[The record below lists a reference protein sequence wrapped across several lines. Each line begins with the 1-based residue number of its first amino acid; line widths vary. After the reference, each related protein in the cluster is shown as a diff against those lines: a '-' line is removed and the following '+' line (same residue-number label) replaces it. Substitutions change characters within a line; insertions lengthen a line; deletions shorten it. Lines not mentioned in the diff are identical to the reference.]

1 MYRSRA
7 AESQAQASAT
17 VETLYATYHAPVLA
31 YLTRLVDDR
40 PTAEDLA
47 QETFL
52 KVLRAWGSGVPIANV
67 SAWLYRIA
75 TNTAYDHLRRRRCLR
90 FLPLRESLPTPSG
103 AHSMESRLNE
113 QEPVQRALARLP
125 AQYRELL
132 LLRDSAG
139 HSTEEI
145 ASALGCSPNAVR
157 LRLFRARERFR
168 QVYLAASEG

>member
-1 MYRSRA
+1 MILSIT
-7 AESQAQASAT
+7 ESHVPAGITIEA
-17 VETLYATYHAPVLA
+17 LYMTHHAPVLA

-40 PTAEDLA
+40 ATAEDLC

-52 KVLRAWGSGVPIANV
+52 KVLRAWDSVSLIVNV

-75 TNTAYDHLRRRRCLR
+75 TNTAYDHLRRRRCVR
-90 FLPLRESLPTPSG
+90 FMPLCESLPTPSD

-125 AQYRELL
+125 AQYRDLL
-132 LLRDSAG
+132 VLRDGAG

-145 ASALGCSPNAVR
+145 ASALGCSANAVR
-157 LRLFRARERFR
+157 LRLFRARARFR
-168 QVYLAASEG
+168 QVYLAGEG

>member
-1 MYRSRA
+1 MYQPRVTEA
-7 AESQAQASAT
+7 QAQGGIT
-17 VETLYATYHAPVLA
+17 VEMLYMSHRVAVLA

-40 PTAEDLA
+40 ATAEDLC

-52 KVLRAWGSGVPIANV
+52 KVLRAWDSGSQVVNI

-75 TNTAYDHLRRRRCLR
+75 TNTAYDHLRRRRCVH
-90 FLPLRESLPTPSG
+90 FMPLCESIPTPSG
-103 AHSMESRLNE
+103 AHSMEARLNE
-113 QEPVQRALARLP
+113 QELVERALAQMP

-132 LLRDSAG
+132 VLRDGAG

-145 ASALGCSPNAVR
+145 ASALGCSSNAIR

-168 QVYLAASEG
+168 QVYQAGE

>member
-1 MYRSRA
+1 MLPSIP
-7 AESQAQASAT
+7 ESHVPASVT
-17 VETLYATYHAPVLA
+17 VETLYMTYQAAVLA

-40 PTAEDLA
+40 ATAEDLC

-52 KVLRAWGSGVPIANV
+52 KVLRAWDSVSLIVNV
-67 SAWLYRIA
+67 NAWLYRIA
-75 TNTAYDHLRRRRCLR
+75 TNTAYDHLRRRRCVR
-90 FLPLRESLPTPSG
+90 FMPLRESLPTPSD

-113 QEPVQRALARLP
+113 QEPVQQALARLP
-125 AQYRELL
+125 AQYRDLL
-132 LLRDSAG
+132 VLRDSAG

-168 QVYLAASEG
+168 QVYLAGE

>member
-1 MYRSRA
+1 MSYRA
-7 AESQAQASAT
+7 A
-17 VETLYATYHAPVLA
+17 VLA
-31 YLTRLVDDR
+31 YLNRLVDDR
-40 PTAEDLA
+40 ATAEDLC

-52 KVLRAWGSGVPIANV
+52 KVLRVWDPGSQIVNV

-75 TNTAYDHLRRRRCLR
+75 TNTAYDHLRRRRCIH
-90 FLPLRESLPTPSG
+90 FTPLCESIPTPSG

-125 AQYRELL
+125 VQYRELL
-132 LLRDSAG
+132 LLRDGAG

-145 ASALGCSPNAVR
+145 ASALGCSTNAVR

-168 QVYLAASEG
+168 QVYQAGE